1 MNKDWQMCQVIG
13 TLYLV
18 YFTKVWTV
26 LLLQHDVAVC
36 TELLYKFLSN
46 VIFCNV
52 VSARIILCKTL
63 KKKCTAFPYWLI
75 NLGFLFFFCLL
86 AWVWLLIFGR
96 LSSVLIGCIS
106 VSVVA
111 FWWLYFV
118 SRFLFT
124 LADVNTREALENSKV
139 YKLEFPTLSRMF
151 AFKLCKHSRYF
162 PSTFIR

>member
-26 LLLQHDVAVC
+26 LLLQHDAAVC

-63 KKKCTAFPYWLI
+63 KKKCTAFPYCLI
-75 NLGFLFFFCLL
+75 NLGFLFFLPL
-86 AWVWLLIFGR
+86 GLGLVID
-96 LSSVLIGCIS
+96 
-106 VSVVA
+106 
-111 FWWLYFV
+111 FWSFIKRSDWLYI
-118 SRFLFT
+118 RFSCGILMALF
-124 LADVNTREALENSKV
+124 
-139 YKLEFPTLSRMF
+139 
-151 AFKLCKHSRYF
+151 CK
-162 PSTFIR
+162 